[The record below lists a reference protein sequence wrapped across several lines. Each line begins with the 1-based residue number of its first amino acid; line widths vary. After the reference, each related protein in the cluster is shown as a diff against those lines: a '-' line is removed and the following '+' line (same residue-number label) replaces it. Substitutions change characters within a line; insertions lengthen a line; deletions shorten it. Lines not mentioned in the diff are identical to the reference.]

1 MKIIKKK
8 YINYLSL
15 FILGITAT
23 MNVYAAEKG
32 INCGADIV
40 PIPVDTAKIIH
51 NAYLLL
57 KIGTPLILII
67 MGIADFG
74 RAVFGSNDDDI
85 KKKEH
90 RFIKRVI
97 SAILV
102 FLVLSIVEFAF
113 TLLAKAGFS
122 DVTACIDTILS
133 GEFYN

>member
-1 MKIIKKK
+1 MKIIRKK
-8 YINYLSL
+8 YISYLSL

-40 PIPVDTAKIIH
+40 PIPVETAKIIH
-51 NAYLLL
+51 NAYILLR
-57 KIGTPLILII
+57 IGTPLILVI

-74 RAVFGSNDDDI
+74 RAVFGSGDDDI

-97 SAILV
+97 SAVLV
-102 FLVLSIVEFAF
+102 FLVFSIVEFVF
-113 TLLAKAGFS
+113 TLLTKAGFS
-122 DVTACIDTILS
+122 DMTACIDTILN
-133 GEFYN
+133 GKF